1 MMPIDRDFVLII
13 LGYVMTGMLT
23 VVWWFYRGSVS
34 RTDECLRHLEEDLS
48 ALSRELGELRVSA
61 TQAGGELSGRCAV
74 LEGRI
79 DAMMTFVQEHGVE
92 LKGILP
98 RVAVLEEA
106 VGAGSWRRDD

>member
-1 MMPIDRDFVLII
+1 MPIDRNFVLII
-13 LGYVMTGMLT
+13 FGYVMTGMLT

-34 RTDECLRHLEEDLS
+34 RTDECLRHLEQDLA
-48 ALSRELGELRVSA
+48 ALARELGQLRVSA

-74 LEGRI
+74 LEGRTEAI
-79 DAMMTFVQEHGVE
+79 MTFVQEHGAE

-106 VGAGSWRRDD
+106 IGVGSSRRES